1 MSNEE
6 NPLLKKITLPGKRFR
21 MPSRGLF
28 YKDGEIDDNV
38 ENGEVEV
45 FSMTTI
51 DEMALRSPE
60 FLFSGEA
67 IERVFSRC
75 IPEIKKPLRLLA
87 KDVDYLL
94 ACLRVVSY
102 GGTYQINT
110 RCPECEEKQQKKNS
124 LAYTA
129 FMQEVTEKA
138 KEQNIDLDAALL
150 DDKVQRKINSINDK
164 QSDEQIYNIDLMG
177 ILQNNTTEIDENEYE
192 KYTVILSNS
201 QKVQITP
208 LKMDSSVAALQFQN
222 EDKTLDLTYIEEF
235 VSFIL
240 ACTVLSVDDIH
251 ERDLIEEWA
260 KALPINLKGEIDK
273 NTNAL
278 NDWGTDFSYTVV
290 CKNDDCDHERNVST
304 LLNPITFFMK
314 PSR

>member
-124 LAYTA
+124 LAYTT
-129 FMQEVTEKA
+129 FMEEVTEKA

-240 ACTVLSVDDIH
+240 ACTVLSVDDIQD
-251 ERDLIEEWA
+251 RDLIEEWA

-314 PSR
+314 PSK

>member
-60 FLFSGEA
+60 FLYSGEA

-75 IPEIKKPLRLLA
+75 IPEIKKPLSLLA

-102 GGTYQINT
+102 GGTYQIYT

-124 LAYTA
+124 LAYTT

-177 ILQNNTTEIDENEYE
+177 ILQNNTTEINENEYE
-192 KYTVILSNS
+192 KYTVILSNA

-240 ACTVLSVDDIH
+240 SCTVLSVDDIQD
-251 ERDLIEEWA
+251 RDLIKEWA

-278 NDWGTDFSYTVV
+278 NDWGTDFSYNVV
-290 CKNDDCDHERNVST
+290 CKNDGCDHERNVST

-314 PSR
+314 PSE